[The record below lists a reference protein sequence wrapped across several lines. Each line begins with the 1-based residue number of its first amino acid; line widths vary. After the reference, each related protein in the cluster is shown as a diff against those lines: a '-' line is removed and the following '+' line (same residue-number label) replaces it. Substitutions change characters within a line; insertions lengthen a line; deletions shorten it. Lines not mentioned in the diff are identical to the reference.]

1 MMRRR
6 IESLLCA
13 ATLIAATPAFSA
25 SVRDFTRP
33 SDSGTTVNDAQASE
47 LTLTLTEAAMRPIQT
62 WVRTAGTVDET
73 GKVLT
78 TVLRSPDAN
87 LVQEGQR
94 IRAFSV
100 NQRTRM
106 HLARVSRVTKQSG
119 GVSIEATLPIQVPN
133 DGARYLMEIVVEQG
147 PYLSIPNVSIIEEG
161 DQHIVYIQKGQGNY
175 VPQAIKT
182 GLQGELYTQVLDGLT
197 EGDNIVSVGSFFI
210 NAETKLKS
218 AGMAAMPG
226 MDHSQMPMAGMDHS
240 AHTVAAASSTG
251 SSNPMPG
258 MDHSAHGAQAPAVG
272 GPSPGGTSVVMTDPG
287 PNARVPAPVQMI
299 HVMFSQPVDVKASGF
314 EVTTTDGKAVDVGGA
329 MPMGSDGKMLMA
341 MPKTPLPAGT
351 YRVKWH
357 TTAADSRPLQGEF
370 SFTAQ

>member
-1 MMRRR
+1 M
-6 IESLLCA
+6 
-13 ATLIAATPAFSA
+13 
-25 SVRDFTRP
+25 
-33 SDSGTTVNDAQASE
+33 
-47 LTLTLTEAAMRPIQT
+47 TLTLTEAAMRPIQT
-62 WVRTAGTVDET
+62 WVRTAGTVDDT

-78 TVLRSPDAN
+78 AVLRPSDAK

-94 IRAFSV
+94 LRAFSL

-106 HLARVSRVTKQSG
+106 HLARVSRVTKQNG
-119 GVSIEATLPIQVPN
+119 AVSVEAMLPVQVPK

-175 VPQAIKT
+175 VPQVIKT
-182 GLQGELYTQVLDGLT
+182 GLQGELYTQVLDGLS
-197 EGDNIVSVGSFFI
+197 EGDNIVSVGNFFI

-218 AGMAAMPG
+218 GGMAAMPG
-226 MDHSQMPMAGMDHS
+226 MDHSQMPGMAGMDHS
-240 AHTVAAASSTG
+240 AHLAAAGPASAG
-251 SSNPMPG
+251 NAAMPG
-258 MDHSAHGAQAPAVG
+258 MDHSAHGAPPVASA
-272 GPSPGGTSVVMTDPG
+272 SSVVMTDPS
-287 PNARVPAPVQMI
+287 PDSRVSAPLRMI

-314 EVTTTDGKAVDVGGA
+314 EVTTSDGKTVDVGDA

-357 TTAADSRPLQGEF
+357 TVGANSQTLQGEF
-370 SFTAQ
+370 SFTVQ

>member
-1 MMRRR
+1 
-6 IESLLCA
+6 
-13 ATLIAATPAFSA
+13 
-25 SVRDFTRP
+25 
-33 SDSGTTVNDAQASE
+33 
-47 LTLTLTEAAMRPIQT
+47 MRPIQT
-62 WVRTAGTVDET
+62 WVRTAGTVDGT
-73 GKVLT
+73 GRVLT
-78 TVLRSPDAN
+78 TVLRSADAN

-94 IRAFSV
+94 LRAFSI

-106 HLARVSRVTKQSG
+106 HLARVSRVTKQNG
-119 GVSIEATLPIQVPN
+119 GASVEATLSVQVPN

-147 PYLSIPNVSIIEEG
+147 PYLSVPNVSIIEEG

-175 VPQAIKT
+175 VPQVIKT

-197 EGDNIVSVGSFFI
+197 DGDNIVSVGSFFI

-226 MDHSQMPMAGMDHS
+226 MDHSQMPGMAGMDHS
-240 AHTVAAASSTG
+240 AHMAVASAGADASKAA
-251 SSNPMPG
+251 MPG
-258 MDHSAHGAQAPAVG
+258 MDHGAHGAQGPATSV
-272 GPSPGGTSVVMTDPG
+272 PSSSGTSVVMTDPG
-287 PNARVPAPVQMI
+287 PNARVSAPVQMI

-314 EVTTTDGKAVDVGGA
+314 EVTTSDGKAVDIGSA

-341 MPKTPLPAGT
+341 MPKTPLPAGA

-357 TTAADSRPLQGEF
+357 AVGANSQPLQGEF